1 MIESLVQFIADPRN
15 AFWQQTL
22 TTLRLSLVPLAAA
35 VLIGAPLGLIVAPYE
50 LATFLAANTSG
61 LVRAIPSI
69 AVLAI
74 AIPYLGIGFAPSVV
88 ALTVLGI
95 PPVLLNTVAGLRGV
109 DPSAVDAGRGVG
121 MTAWQLLGRI
131 QLPLM
136 LPVLVA
142 GVRTAAVQIIATV
155 PLASLIGG
163 GGYGDYITGGLN
175 DESHGTE
182 LLVGALSIAV
192 LAVVVE
198 LSLAGLQRVLTPSGA
213 LALQNGMTGEVIAAE
228 GTSERLTI

>member
-1 MIESLVQFIADPRN
+1 MIGSLIQFIADPRN
-15 AFWQQTL
+15 AFGQQTL
-22 TTLRLSLVPLAAA
+22 TTLRLSLIPLAAA
-35 VLIGAPLGLIVAPYE
+35 VLIGTPLGIVVAPYE

-95 PPVLLNTVAGLRGV
+95 PPILLNTVAGLRGV

-136 LPVLVA
+136 LPVLIA

-155 PLASLIGG
+155 PLAALIGG
-163 GGYGDYITGGLN
+163 GGYGDYIFAGLN
-175 DESHGTE
+175 DESHTTE
-182 LLVGALSIAV
+182 LLVGALSVALLAV
-192 LAVVVE
+192 LAE
-198 LSLAGLQRVLTPSGA
+198 LSLAVLQRALTPHGT
-213 LALQNGMTGEVIAAE
+213 LGLQNGA
-228 GTSERLTI
+228 TSEVVAVENATGV